1 MIGKKFILTGGTG
14 GLGESILK
22 ELIHR
27 GAQVL
32 VIGRNGEQLKSYTEH
47 YQHIAVYQLD
57 LSDKE
62 QISALITHI
71 RSKGESYDGIINNAG
86 YGYFKTF
93 LDHTDEEVTD
103 MFNVNVVHAIRLQ
116 KGLLPVLRPGA
127 SIVNIAS
134 QAARVTTP
142 YGSIYAA
149 TKAALLSF
157 SDALRLEHPEFHV
170 MTVNPGPIATN
181 FFSRADATGRYEI
194 LTKGIQLDKDALAR
208 EIVAGMT
215 DRKLEVNRPLWMHH
229 GLTLYNLAPRS
240 VEKLFRRFFLSKKP

>member
-62 QISALITHI
+62 QVSALITHI

-93 LDHTDEEVTD
+93 LDHTDDEVTD
-103 MFNVNVVHAIRLQ
+103 MFNVNVVHALRLQ

-240 VEKLFRRFFLSKKP
+240 IEKLFRRFFLSKKP